1 VDTQGTVK
9 QQSSDFDNDNVG
21 KVVDC
26 SKAIVSLLQ
35 GMDIANA
42 PNKLKQI
49 VAKVQ
54 SLQQLCED
62 VTFTMEASQGN
73 HIIDASVALQQ
84 QTLEFVKVVR
94 VTLDFNEVNYIEAE
108 KTLKHYLTTLVKLI
122 IYPSKA
128 TAPVVEPT
136 PAPITTN
143 YDNPFNNLVK
153 DIVSKNKA
161 VTEMLEN
168 YDFDENAFL
177 SLIKSIVTSAKK
189 SVEYTVDVNLQNTLV
204 DSTRILLQNSIAFKS
219 SRSLETK
226 SNLLASLTSLVHSLI
241 SAGAV

>member
-1 VDTQGTVK
+1 
-9 QQSSDFDNDNVG
+9 
-21 KVVDC
+21 
-26 SKAIVSLLQ
+26 
-35 GMDIANA
+35 
-42 PNKLKQI
+42 
-49 VAKVQ
+49 
-54 SLQQLCED
+54 
-62 VTFTMEASQGN
+62 
-73 HIIDASVALQQ
+73 
-84 QTLEFVKVVR
+84 
-94 VTLDFNEVNYIEAE
+94 
-108 KTLKHYLTTLVKLI
+108 LKHYLTTLVKLI